1 MNSTDPAAEM
11 NGAEHLIDALKNEG
25 VEIVFSLSGNQI
37 MPVYDAL
44 LGSGMRLIHTRHEG
58 GAVYMAEAY
67 AQATGKVGIALL
79 TAGPGFA
86 NGLSAMYSARESQTP
101 LVVMTGDAPLKLA
114 GRGAFQEMDQQTAAG
129 AMAKAS
135 FSVDRAADMFDAIRN
150 AIALAQDGTPGPI
163 HISLHDDVL
172 RDVAD
177 RAASNAPVP
186 GITELPSAHLQHL
199 QLGQPVLDKIKA
211 AKRPLVLA
219 GPSFA
224 RAPWEE
230 KFQALAAATGIPMLA
245 LESPRGLRAP
255 RIGAL
260 AEVMPEVDLV
270 VLLSIGPNFMLG
282 FGQAP
287 AFDATTQFVCCN
299 NNQDVLSEAAHR
311 LGGDQ
316 VTTVALSG
324 EHALTLLG
332 ADDPSSSGLQSN
344 AAEAGWKS
352 QVEEAIAW
360 RPSAWQDIGAEAP
373 PFHAACV
380 AAEVGKFLDKNPET
394 SLIIDGGEVGQWCQA
409 VLDAPCAIIN
419 GPSGA
424 IGGSIPYAIAAKSA
438 RPDHP
443 AIAMLGDGTAGFYFV
458 EFETALREQLPIIAI
473 VGNDAKWNAEH
484 QIQVRDYG
492 AQRAFGCE
500 MVPTRYDEMAKAMG
514 CYGENVTDIHELVP
528 AIERAIAS
536 GKPAC
541 INVPLQSI
549 AAPAISR
556 K

>member
-1 MNSTDPAAEM
+1 MNSTDPATEM
-11 NGAEHLIDALKNEG
+11 NGAEHLIGALRNEG
-25 VEIVFSLSGNQI
+25 VEMVFSLSGNQI

-44 LGSGMRLIHTRHEG
+44 LGSGIRLIHTRHEG
-58 GAVYMAEAY
+58 AAVYMAEAY
-67 AQATGKVGIALL
+67 AQATGKIGIALL

-114 GRGAFQEMDQQTAAG
+114 GRGAFQEMDQQGAA
-129 AMAKAS
+129 AALAKAS
-135 FSVDRAADMFDAIRN
+135 FSVDRAADMFDAIHN
-150 AIALAQDGTPGPI
+150 AIALAKDGTPGPV

-172 RDVAD
+172 REVAN
-177 RAASNAPVP
+177 RTSSRPAVP
-186 GITELPSAHLQHL
+186 PPAELPSAQQAELV
-199 QLGQPVLDKIKA
+199 LGQHVADQIRA
-211 AKRPLVLA
+211 AKRPLILA

-224 RAPWEE
+224 RTAWET
-230 KFQALAAATGIPMLA
+230 KFETLATATGIPMLA

-260 AEVMPEVDLV
+260 AEVMPDVDLV

-287 AFDATTQFVCCN
+287 AFGEATRFICCN
-299 NNQDVLSEAAHR
+299 DDRDVLREATHR
-311 LGGDQ
+311 LGADK
-316 VTTVALSG
+316 VTTVPLSG
-324 EHALTLLG
+324 SSALAMLG
-332 ADDPSSSGLQSN
+332 ADGSVDALRTNSIEPD
-344 AAEAGWKS
+344 WKS
-352 QVEEAIAW
+352 RVEEAIAW
-360 RPSAWQDIGAEAP
+360 RPSAWQEIPAAAA
-373 PFHAACV
+373 PFHAAAV
-380 AAEVGKFLDKNPET
+380 ASEVGKFLDMHPDT

-409 VLDAPCAIIN
+409 ILDTPVSIIN

-438 RPDHP
+438 RPEQP
-443 AIAMLGDGTAGFYFV
+443 SIAMLGDGTAGFYFV
-458 EFETALREQLPIIAI
+458 EFETALRENLPIIAI

-514 CYGENVTDIHELVP
+514 CYGENVTDIGELVA

-541 INVPLQSI
+541 LNVAIQSI
-549 AAPAISR
+549 AAPTISR